1 MDENGHFVRYHQNS
15 LIHHDL
21 PIHFANCDRSTV
33 LTRVNPS
40 PNAAAQDGHPQKA
53 RVLETLPQA
62 PGVTTLKFLGLGGT
76 DKKNLG
82 ETSKA

>member
-1 MDENGHFVRYHQNS
+1 MIY
-15 LIHHDL
+15 
-21 PIHFANCDRSTV
+21 RSTSQTVTV

-62 PGVTTLKFLGLGGT
+62 PPVTTLKFLGLSGIT
-76 DKKNLG
+76 DKKN
-82 ETSKA
+82 TSVKLPKLEIGI